1 MSTHHHNKFEFCSSC
16 GNTLKI
22 NKNNSSISFIC
33 NSCNKEFFLDPKIA
47 VATVLE
53 NNNKILFVKRAIEPG
68 IGLWSLPGGYVNQG
82 ERVEN
87 AAAREVF
94 EEIGAHVRIESFL
107 GVFSET
113 NNPVIVIGYL
123 GKFIT
128 KTIWAKSEISAIK
141 FFKPFKLPPLAFQRD
156 RIILAS
162 WLKLKNK

>member
-33 NSCNKEFFLDPKIA
+33 NGCKKEFFLDPKIA

-53 NNNKILFVKRAIEPG
+53 NHNKILFVKRAIEPG
-68 IGLWSLPGGYVNQG
+68 LGLWSLPGGYVNQG

-87 AAAREVF
+87 AAVREVF
-94 EEIGAHVRIESFL
+94 EEIGAHIRIESLL

-113 NNPVIVIGYL
+113 NNPVMVIGYL

-128 KTIWAKSEISAIK
+128 KTIWAKSEISATK
-141 FFKPFKLPPLAFQRD
+141 FFEPFQLPPLAFQRD

-162 WLKLKNK
+162 WLRLKNK